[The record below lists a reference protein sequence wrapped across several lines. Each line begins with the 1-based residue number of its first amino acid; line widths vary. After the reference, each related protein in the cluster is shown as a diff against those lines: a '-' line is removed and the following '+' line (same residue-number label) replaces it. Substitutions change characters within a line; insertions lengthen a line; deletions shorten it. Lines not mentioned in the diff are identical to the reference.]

1 MVCGSRRTIRNKPRV
16 RGGMIPLTGVFHFFE
31 KIFHLTVNVF
41 IISVDNNIEY
51 LNMIIVIQIIKID
64 FGGVP

>member
-1 MVCGSRRTIRNKPRV
+1 MNEQAS
-16 RGGMIPLTGVFHFFE
+16 GVFFIFLK
-31 KIFHLTVNVF
+31 KIFHITVNVF

-51 LNMIIVIQIIKID
+51 LNVIIVIQITKID

>member
-1 MVCGSRRTIRNKPRV
+1 
-16 RGGMIPLTGVFHFFE
+16 MIPFPGVFYFFE
-31 KIFHLTVNVF
+31 KIFHFTVNVF

-51 LNMIIVIQIIKID
+51 LNVIIVIQIIKID

>member
-1 MVCGSRRTIRNKPRV
+1 MRLRFQDKTSV
-16 RGGMIPLTGVFHFFE
+16 RGGMIQFPGVFLFFE

-51 LNMIIVIQIIKID
+51 LNMIIVIQITKID

>member
-1 MVCGSRRTIRNKPRV
+1 MNKRPGWHDTTSGRA
-16 RGGMIPLTGVFHFFE
+16 LFFFE
-31 KIFHLTVNVF
+31 KIFHFAVNVF

-51 LNMIIVIQIIKID
+51 LNVIIVIQMIKID

>member
-1 MVCGSRRTIRNKPRV
+1 
-16 RGGMIPLTGVFHFFE
+16 MISARPGWHDTTSGRFLFLK
-31 KIFHLTVNVF
+31 KIFHITVNVF

-51 LNMIIVIQIIKID
+51 LNMIIVIQIIKMD

>member
-1 MVCGSRRTIRNKPRV
+1 MNKRPGCDTTSGR
-16 RGGMIPLTGVFHFFE
+16 FFLFLK
-31 KIFHLTVNVF
+31 KIFHFAVNVF

>member
-1 MVCGSRRTIRNKPRV
+1 
-16 RGGMIPLTGVFHFFE
+16 MISARPGWHDTTSGRFFILE
-31 KIFHLTVNVF
+31 KIFHITVNVF

-51 LNMIIVIQIIKID
+51 LNMIIVIQIIEID

>member
-1 MVCGSRRTIRNKPRV
+1 MCV
-16 RGGMIPLTGVFHFFE
+16 RGGMIPTSGRVFYFFE
-31 KIFHLTVNVF
+31 KIFHFAVNVF